1 MKIKGEAYFDVAHN
15 EKSPFKVIVKGQ
27 TIEDIGTTFNINSY
41 DDEPNIRTTLITG
54 SARVIT
60 DNGKSVVIKPNQ
72 MATII
77 NSDQIS
83 VAQVNAQNAVDWKNG
98 VFLFDKEPLESV
110 MRKIARW
117 YDVDIVYSGNEKI
130 EEVFGGSITR
140 YASVSQVLRVLE
152 VTGDVHF
159 KIEGRKIIVSK
170 K

>member
-1 MKIKGEAYFDVAHN
+1 
-15 EKSPFKVIVKGQ
+15 
-27 TIEDIGTTFNINSY
+27 
-41 DDEPNIRTTLITG
+41 
-54 SARVIT
+54 
-60 DNGKSVVIKPNQ
+60 
-72 MATII
+72 
-77 NSDQIS
+77 
-83 VAQVNAQNAVDWKNG
+83 
-98 VFLFDKEPLESV
+98 